1 MDLLDCN
8 EVISNHRYHS
18 MNIVVMLANTMENSV
33 NRMVMSHHR
42 NVMVKEAIE
51 DLYMVMV
58 TYCPVMMDNQVN
70 KLVKNQLFPMLS
82 MVRNH
87 LVVQVSFVV
96 RMMTNVMVL
105 LITNQT
111 KVFQHLVVVDY
122 KLVVLRLSSY
132 QVNYLELNSLVIP
145 WLIHIS

>member
-105 LITNQT
+105 LIMNQT